1 MVRLSKG
8 NSIWSLVVNGGLVQ
22 PQKYC
27 EDFIFPLKNHMQIT
41 EAGVQNIEICS
52 ATGRLEEDAS
62 TLVSMRSID
71 IPPINR
77 DILKEFKGRKRKG
90 NNHMVS
96 GVGNKRQPLSFQ

>member
-1 MVRLSKG
+1 MDRLSKG

-27 EDFIFPLKNHMQIT
+27 EEIIFPLKNHMQIT

-62 TLVSMRSID
+62 TLVSLCSIE
-71 IPPINR
+71 IVPIKR
-77 DILKEFKGRKRKG
+77 EILKEVEGSKRKV
-90 NNHMVS
+90 NRHKTS
-96 GVGNKRQPLSFQ
+96 RVGENRQPISCQ